1 MTTAQPNLFELA
13 KQGDTKAIATLIN
26 FRLQPDNITAKISL
40 KDSCLHVV
48 LESTEVPK
56 QQVVLLIQEEARNL
70 KLNLSGKIKKI
81 KVYGRRKDTFDSA
94 WNQEFEVEKQTNLSW
109 LAPKK
114 LEKATTRLTYKTLLS
129 RRGSLQMGGLAI
141 VLAIF
146 LIGNGLSVVSHQKLQ
161 VQFDSVKR
169 EIDASLPNIEAM
181 ESHLSKMDSHLNGLD
196 QKIKFSETYIRSM
209 EQRYP
214 NGIPSSLYQSY
225 SELIDEHN
233 TTITSYNSALSEYE
247 AFYSNYSFA
256 IDQYNIRVKQ
266 ANSISQRIG
275 NITYAVPIPGVRIRG
290 N

>member
-1 MTTAQPNLFELA
+1 MTASQPHLSELA
-13 KQGDTKAIATLIN
+13 KQGDIKAIATLIN
-26 FRLQPDNITAKISL
+26 FRLQPDNIIAKISL

-56 QQVVLLIQEEARNL
+56 QQVVLLIQEEVRNL
-70 KLNLSGKIKKI
+70 KLNLSGKIKRI

-94 WNQEFEVEKQTNLSW
+94 WNQEFEVEKQANLSW

-114 LEKATTRLTYKTLLS
+114 LKKAATRLTYKTLLS
-129 RRGSLQMGGLAI
+129 RRGSLQMGGLVI

-169 EIDASLPNIEAM
+169 EIDASLPNIKEM
-181 ESHLSKMDSHLNGLD
+181 ESRLSKMDSHLNGLD

-214 NGIPSSLYQSY
+214 NGIPASLYQSY

-256 IDQYNIRVKQ
+256 
-266 ANSISQRIG
+266 
-275 NITYAVPIPGVRIRG
+275 
-290 N
+290 